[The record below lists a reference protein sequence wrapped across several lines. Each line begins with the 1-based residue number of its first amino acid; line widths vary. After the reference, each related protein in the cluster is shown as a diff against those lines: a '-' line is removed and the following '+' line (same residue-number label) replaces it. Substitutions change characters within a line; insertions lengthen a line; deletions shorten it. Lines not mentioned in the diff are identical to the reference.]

1 MSTTAKDAII
11 AEHNLCG
18 DNRGCRCED
27 AEDKANSI
35 LSTAVTAADV
45 ELEVL
50 RDAWRVWVN
59 PFASDHSEA
68 DAEFDR
74 ILSAVRQNARSWA
87 SKTTLGHGDHQIS
100 DSDVA
105 ELSVAY
111 YRYVAG
117 SAKDAEG
124 VDAAFDRIVDG
135 IRAKAAYEAIAEMAG
150 GKP

>member
-1 MSTTAKDAII
+1 MSTAKEKII
-11 AEHNLCG
+11 DTHNLCG
-18 DNRGCRCED
+18 DDRGCQCEESWD
-27 AEDKANSI
+27 QASDI
-35 LSTAVTAADV
+35 LATAVTAADV

-117 SAKDAEG
+117 SAKNAEG
-124 VDAAFDRIVDG
+124 VDDAFDRLIDG